1 MSADAIEKFKEAQKQ
16 GWAHFAPL
24 QSVTTPTAAR
34 LAKFAGVQSGQ
45 RVLDVACG
53 TGVVAITAARIGAN
67 VTGLDLTPELLE
79 RARENS
85 GVAEVDVDWREGD
98 VEALPFQDGA
108 FDVVLSQFGHMFAPR
123 PEVAIREMLRVLKPS
138 GTIAFS
144 TWPPELLIGRSFT
157 LVGSYMPPPPTGVSP
172 PPPCG
177 DANIVRSLLGTAVRD
192 TLFHPN
198 QALHEGIDRIDAAS
212 FASKTKQIFDD
223 DIEIQC
229 RSHRLN
235 RDGILGPDRVMLMN
249 HAFWQRECRP
259 SWHLMNFAI
268 EHVSNSP
275 RQNFV
280 SFVLEQMSMRRNSR
294 TARLKNEA
302 HACARPTSHL
312 GSFENL
318 HRIALRQ
325 CSYFVNYRHGEILVS
340 GCRSGTRF
348 HDRKR
353 AHGRH
358 DQRDF
363 EVEPVVIKQSVREIS
378 LV

>member
-1 MSADAIEKFKEAQKQ
+1 MSMDPIAKFKEAQKQ

-24 QSVTTPTAAR
+24 ESVTTPTAAR

-157 LVGSYMPPPPTGVSP
+157 LVGSYMPPPPPGVSP
-172 PPPCG
+172 PPQWG
-177 DANIVRSLLGTAVRD
+177 DPNIVRERLGSAVTEIVFDRD
-192 TLFHPN
+192 
-198 QALHEGIDRIDAAS
+198 R
-212 FASKTKQIFDD
+212 
-223 DIEIQC
+223 
-229 RSHRLN
+229 
-235 RDGILGPDRVMLMN
+235 
-249 HAFWQRECRP
+249 
-259 SWHLMNFAI
+259 MNFPALSLPSYRAVI
-268 EHVSNSP
+268 E
-275 RQNFV
+275 
-280 SFVLEQMSMRRNSR
+280 R
-294 TARLKNEA
+294 TAGPMLKLVEMLSASDPARLTQFRREYDA
-302 HACARPTSHL
+302 VLAPY
-312 GSFENL
+312 FENN
-318 HRIALRQ
+318 ILRQ
-325 CSYFVNYRHGEILVS
+325 DYLL
-340 GCRSGTRF
+340 TRAT
-348 HDRKR
+348 KR
-353 AHGRH
+353 
-358 DQRDF
+358 
-363 EVEPVVIKQSVREIS
+363 
-378 LV
+378 